1 MSYSVVRRQGIEET
15 STSQLEADSAVRL
28 LKDWARVY
36 PQQLLVIRD
45 DAGLAV
51 AYRRPTALP
60 AAAG

>member
-1 MSYSVVRRQGIEET
+1 MSYSVVRHQGIEQT
-15 STSQLEADSAVRL
+15 SAGQLEADSAVRL
-28 LKDWARVY
+28 LKDWARAY

-51 AYRRPTALP
+51 AYRRPAGVM

>member
-1 MSYSVVRRQGIEET
+1 MET
-15 STSQLEADSAVRL
+15 VTSQLEAESAVRL

-51 AYRRPTALP
+51 AFRRPAAQP
-60 AAAG
+60 AAAL